1 MSKQRSTQSTSGRGS
16 ESSTVSAAS
25 ATTTQ
30 DRTQTVG
37 QSGKQSTTQGGSAVD
52 PTKQKA
58 QELAGQAQQKGTQ
71 TLESGLAKGKTQA
84 AETLNTVAETLV
96 VSGQQLR
103 QRNQER
109 IGRFVDQTANRVER
123 VSNYLQNTDV
133 SEIVEKTEEFA
144 RRRPAV
150 FLGATFVL
158 GILGAR
164 FLKSSRR
171 QHEERAAGTGYS
183 GGTRSGQG
191 SSRARGTGVE
201 REVPTSR
208 SQDEWA
214 AAGAKVSGFGD
225 VADPKSQTQPVG
237 DPGIGRGK
245 GSLDYGAPHG
255 RPDAP
260 PRL

>member
-1 MSKQRSTQSTSGRGS
+1 MSKQRNTQPTSGRGS
-16 ESSTVSAAS
+16 ESSTTSAAS

-30 DRTQTVG
+30 DRTQTAG
-37 QSGKQSTTQGGSAVD
+37 QSGKQSTAQSGAVD
-52 PTKQKA
+52 QTKQKA

-133 SEIVEKTEEFA
+133 SDIVEKTEEFA
-144 RRRPAV
+144 RRRPAL
-150 FLGATFVL
+150 FLSGTFVL

-171 QHEERAAGTGYS
+171 QHEQRAAGTGYS

-225 VADPKSQTQPVG
+225 VADPNSQTQPVG
-237 DPGIGRGK
+237 DPRIGRGE